1 MCLVNEENRN
11 FAKTSTWA
19 ECSGW
24 PNWPIV
30 THLPYPPQC
39 RTHSLFP
46 LHLSYVTLSNALCP
60 LFSALRQFSIN
71 SLLSPQILKTMVRKE
86 HPLAGFGDG
95 NRWFIKKIYFFTS
108 EYLYKPDAK
117 RGNTCFRVKS
127 GVMVQVQRGG
137 LSYIAQPRRPSD
149 SA

>member
-1 MCLVNEENRN
+1 MRTLWGGCA
-11 FAKTSTWA
+11 FASTPKFYQMRLHPYPRLA
-19 ECSGW
+19 KSRASCAFAFASRIASLSL
-24 PNWPIV
+24 IV

-95 NRWFIKKIYFFTS
+95 NRWFIKKIYFLQVSIYTS
-108 EYLYKPDAK
+108 PMQSEAIHALE
-117 RGNTCFRVKS
+117 
-127 GVMVQVQRGG
+127 
-137 LSYIAQPRRPSD
+137 
-149 SA
+149 